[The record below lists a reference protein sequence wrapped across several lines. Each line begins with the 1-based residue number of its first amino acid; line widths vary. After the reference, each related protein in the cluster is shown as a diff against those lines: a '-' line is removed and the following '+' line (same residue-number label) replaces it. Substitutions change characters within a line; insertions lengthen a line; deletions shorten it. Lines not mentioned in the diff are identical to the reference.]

1 MLPKMLPQERRMK
14 VAIDFKK
21 IWQDRI
27 KQIDLDRRK
36 AIKYKKWSELKQL
49 DEEKENL
56 ENRLR

>member
-1 MLPKMLPQERRMK
+1 M
-14 VAIDFKK
+14 AIDFKK

-27 KQIDLDRRK
+27 KQINLDRRK
-36 AIKYKKWSELKQL
+36 AIKCKKWSELKQL

>member
-1 MLPKMLPQERRMK
+1 M
-14 VAIDFKK
+14 AIDFKK

-56 ENRLR
+56 ENGLR